1 MITKLDKK
9 DNWVQVNF
17 RVPRGYKTALR
28 TLAAASGLDIENLG
42 ADALGLFMGQ
52 KPLDEQEYK
61 LAKKKMKEA
70 NIEKLCKEPPRPFD
84 LTPTDKV
91 KASPLTRYGPCAGDR
106 ELNFG
111 CAVSSVVEHVLDTDG
126 VRGSIP
132 LPRTINFRVIAIKKP
147 GGQNPADATT
157 LGSLHTPS
165 ALLDSKSSVSSSP
178 VTGATPV
185 VPDARRSLHRYNHK
199 AGSG

>member
-91 KASPLTRYGPCAGDR
+91 KASPLTRWGSQVRNLYRAPFFQLLKSHRKFSHVQQLHYLRQTTSLD
-106 ELNFG
+106 LNPTPKNG
-111 CAVSSVVEHVLDTDG
+111 A
-126 VRGSIP
+126 RG
-132 LPRTINFRVIAIKKP
+132 
-147 GGQNPADATT
+147 
-157 LGSLHTPS
+157 GS
-165 ALLDSKSSVSSSP
+165 
-178 VTGATPV
+178 
-185 VPDARRSLHRYNHK
+185 
-199 AGSG
+199 